1 MGSRYY
7 AGDSVMSLLANTY
20 SMHIMKDGRV
30 TDNQMTQSWEVG
42 KIDLV
47 IVLSVNYAT
56 GEFKCTLP

>member
-1 MGSRYY
+1 
-7 AGDSVMSLLANTY
+7 
-20 SMHIMKDGRV
+20 MKDGGV

-56 GEFKCTLP
+56 GEFKRTLP